1 MLKKLFLKIVICVF
15 LITSQSLAFPQF
27 LDLSEIG
34 DEIFLV
40 VGGIQVLEVY
50 FPKRVSVR
58 NPEIADIDSVSDKEI
73 ILVAK
78 QAGSTSLTI
87 WDSEGERTCYVTVY
101 AQDSD
106 ALSKRLSRAINKRLG
121 IGEVYFKKNDAT
133 GKVMVIGEV
142 TAAEKEQIEKILLP
156 FVESIDNLLVV
167 GEASQM
173 VEVDCHILELTKS
186 FSEVFGLDWT
196 GTSGTSPAAL
206 TQVTNSA
213 VNTAG
218 KFQDIFR
225 LVDFTRTA
233 LDVQLMAAVNEGKG
247 KILAKPKLLCLS
259 GEEASFLVGG
269 EIPVVSVTASA
280 SGDTVAEDVEYKE
293 YGVKL
298 NIQPVV
304 LENDDIKLNITTE
317 VKELSTEGQYTRA
330 DGTTIKAFVTRN
342 TSTVL
347 RLRPGQA
354 VIMSGLFKDK
364 VTKDDIGKVPGLGD
378 IPILGALFRSK
389 DYQDDQTELVIS
401 LVPRLVS
408 SKKERKDKIVTATK
422 ETYLPEKLK
431 VEPKYFKED
440 LALNRYIL
448 EVQKTVFQALDY
460 PRLAQEAGWQGA
472 VKIKLHLNSEGELL
486 SVKISE
492 SSGYLSFDDNVIEI
506 AESLSPYPPFP
517 FDIELKDLWI
527 NIPIVYKI
535 D

>member
-1 MLKKLFLKIVICVF
+1 M
-15 LITSQSLAFPQF
+15 
-27 LDLSEIG
+27 
-34 DEIFLV
+34 
-40 VGGIQVLEVY
+40 
-50 FPKRVSVR
+50 
-58 NPEIADIDSVSDKEI
+58 
-73 ILVAK
+73 
-78 QAGSTSLTI
+78 
-87 WDSEGERTCYVTVY
+87 
-101 AQDSD
+101 
-106 ALSKRLSRAINKRLG
+106 
-121 IGEVYFKKNDAT
+121 
-133 GKVMVIGEV
+133 
-142 TAAEKEQIEKILLP
+142 
-156 FVESIDNLLVV
+156 
-167 GEASQM
+167 
-173 VEVDCHILELTKS
+173 
-186 FSEVFGLDWT
+186 
-196 GTSGTSPAAL
+196 
-206 TQVTNSA
+206 
-213 VNTAG
+213 
-218 KFQDIFR
+218 
-225 LVDFTRTA
+225 
-233 LDVQLMAAVNEGKG
+233 
-247 KILAKPKLLCLS
+247 
-259 GEEASFLVGG
+259 VGG

-280 SGDTVAEDVEYKE
+280 SGDTVAEDIEYKE

-298 NIQPVV
+298 NIQPAV

-492 SSGYLSFDDNVIEI
+492 SSGYLSFDDNVLKI

-517 FDIELKDLWI
+517 SDIEIKDLWI
-527 NIPIVYKI
+527 NIPIVYKM